1 MRVTR
6 LIKER
11 LHSKRLA
18 LAGFCALAIV
28 AGAGLG
34 VAAKQVT
41 SAATGRDCDTNSI
54 DYKNMHGGCGAANP
68 SELIADIKSNSP
80 SDLKNIYAHYGL
92 SSSQYSSF
100 TDHAQMGT
108 VYKDGRVVVGGQTV
122 ATDAW
127 SVGRK
132 NFSGRSKVTIS
143 GKTYYTSPT
152 SKAFAGNSIPAMV
165 MFDKNGKMI
174 SAFLTACGN
183 PVTGHPKTPTYS
195 CDDLQQKAVSG
206 KDNTYSFTTKASA
219 GNGAKIAKVVYS
231 FGDGSAD
238 VTKTSPSDAVTHTFT
253 KTATVTVKVYV
264 SVPGKQTVVVQ
275 SVKCSKKVTVT
286 PPAPQMTCD
295 QLKLTP
301 GKADELGNTPYTLN
315 ANASVKNATINS
327 YTFTFG
333 DQKTQTVNTS
343 ATNAS
348 TTHTYA
354 PGSYTAKVSV
364 KVTANGKSQDVTSE
378 NCTAS
383 FTIKV
388 PECKPGVPIGSPEC
402 APASM
407 TCDGLALT
415 SPTSP
420 DDQSGLTAYRLTAN
434 ATATNAI
441 INSYTFTFGDQTPD
455 SVVKSTANTASVT
468 HSYKPGTYNLK
479 VVVNMTADGKTQDV
493 TSAKCAAQITIK
505 DTPHCTVP
513 GKENL
518 PPDSPQCQETCT
530 GPNGQTYP
538 KGSEQCETC
547 TAPGGQ
553 TYPKGSAQCETCTSV
568 SGQTYPKGSSECETC
583 TAPNGQMYQKGAKEC
598 ETQPQVLSATTEL
611 PNTGPGQVAAIF
623 ATASVLG
630 VIAHRV
636 FLRRRAA
643 QSK

>member
-1 MRVTR
+1 MRVTH

-41 SAATGRDCDTNSI
+41 SAATSRDCDTNSI

-68 SELIADIKSNSP
+68 SELVADIKSNSP

-132 NFSGRSKVTIS
+132 NFSGRSKITIS

-152 SKAFAGNSIPAMV
+152 SKSFAGNSIPAMV
-165 MFDKNGKMI
+165 MFDKNGKMQY
-174 SAFLTACGN
+174 AVLTACGN

-219 GNGAKIAKVVYS
+219 GNGAKITKVVYS

-238 VTKTSPSDAVTHTFT
+238 VTKTSPTDAVTHTFT

-286 PPAPQMTCD
+286 PPAPEMSCD

-301 GKADELGNTPYTLN
+301 GKADEQGNTEYTL
-315 ANASVKNATINS
+315 AAAASVKNATINS

-333 DQKTQTVNTS
+333 DQQAKTVTTG
-343 ATNAS
+343 ATTAS

-364 KVTANGKSQDVTSE
+364 KVTANGQTKDITSDK
-378 NCTAS
+378 CSAPITVK
-383 FTIKV
+383 T
-388 PECKPGVPIGSPEC
+388 PECKPGVPVGSPEC
-402 APASM
+402 APAVM
-407 TCDGLALT
+407 TCDELTLA
-415 SPTSP
+415 PAGDA
-420 DDQSGLTAYRLTAN
+420 DDKGNQAYKLSAK
-434 ATATNAI
+434 ATATNAT
-441 INSYTFTFGDQTPD
+441 INSYTFTFGDQTQD
-455 SVVKSTANTASVT
+455 SKVTSTATTASVT
-468 HSYKPGTYNLK
+468 HTYAPGTYSAK
-479 VVVNMTADGKTQDV
+479 VVVSMTTDGKTQDV
-493 TSAKCAAQITIK
+493 TSTKCAAPLTVSK
-505 DTPHCTVP
+505 VPHCTVP

-518 PPDSPQCQETCT
+518 PPNSPECQETCT

-547 TAPGGQ
+547 TGPNGQ
-553 TYPKGSAQCETCTSV
+553 TYPKGSEQCETCTSV

-598 ETQPQVLSATTEL
+598 ETQPQVLSAATEL
-611 PNTGPGQVAAIF
+611 PNTGPGQVIAIF
-623 ATASVLG
+623 ASASVLG

-636 FLRRRAA
+636 FLRRRLNA
-643 QSK
+643 QK